1 MVESAPDEDK
11 RPASRRVA
19 EALLSQIESGD
30 LRPGAALPT
39 YRGLADE
46 FGVAVN
52 TAMAAVRL
60 LRDRGAVTIRP
71 NAGAQVRDRAED
83 VDFAAELK
91 KVRAEVS
98 DLRAEVRRFDTA
110 LEDLEAQIESL
121 AEHADEATDT
131 GRTS

>member
-1 MVESAPDEDK
+1 MVENAPDEDK

-19 EALLSQIESGD
+19 DALMARIESGD

-39 YRGLADE
+39 YRGLAEE

-71 NAGAQVRDRAED
+71 NAGAQVRDQAED
-83 VDFAAELK
+83 VDVAAALK
-91 KVRAEVS
+91 QVRAEVS
-98 DLRAEVRRFDTA
+98 DLRSELREFDAA
-110 LEDLEAQIESL
+110 LAGLEGRIDAL
-121 AEHADEATDT
+121 VEHVDENSDI
-131 GRTS
+131 GGGS